1 MINLNPL
8 IETKV
13 PLEQLFISISMHLVS
28 LFFFFFYL
36 FILIKK
42 EEERNLG
49 YINDKKILEHP
60 FGRNDGSS
68 SSSTNFFLI
77 ITWLKP

>member
-28 LFFFFFYL
+28 LFFFL
-36 FILIKK
+36 FSFLIKK
-42 EEERNLG
+42 EEEERKRG